1 MFINVRYTNVL
12 EQESYFSVTL
22 VISLLF
28 GIIVLNKFRYR
39 FFTVRTQALL
49 ESSAWSCIS
58 QSRFRKRFAFWLF
71 RPNLDPRFSL
81 LPVSRG
87 NEVGFEL
94 SCCVCHYSV
103 SNANLKRVGSVT
115 EGKRILLHFE
125 RLKVLRFRKRKGNP
139 TVTQ

>member
-28 GIIVLNKFRYR
+28 GIIVLNKFRYG

-49 ESSAWSCIS
+49 ESSAWSCVS

-94 SCCVCHYSV
+94 SIHAAY
-103 SNANLKRVGSVT
+103 VT
-115 EGKRILLHFE
+115 IQ
-125 RLKVLRFRKRKGNP
+125 FRMLISSALDL
-139 TVTQ
+139 